1 MHQKRRFAKSLQHK
15 ATLMEEEL
23 RHDTA
28 IIPDAPP
35 PAPLTPAT
43 PPPPESLNQQP
54 PAIKRAVRR
63 LGIGDQQ
70 SAESSPPPAL
80 ERSSSPASVQDWLP
94 MDNHYPTPP
103 PAPRKDQ
110 TPLSCSEYDAEYDSD
125 GDPRSPPPL
134 KIFHN
139 GRVYFHKSYKGP
151 KPLGFVNTRLY
162 EGGCRD
168 FFVAYTETEL
178 VWARRMDYVLRRHN
192 L

>member
-1 MHQKRRFAKSLQHK
+1 
-15 ATLMEEEL
+15 
-23 RHDTA
+23 
-28 IIPDAPP
+28 
-35 PAPLTPAT
+35 
-43 PPPPESLNQQP
+43 
-54 PAIKRAVRR
+54 
-63 LGIGDQQ
+63 
-70 SAESSPPPAL
+70 
-80 ERSSSPASVQDWLP
+80 

-178 VWARRMDYVLRRHN
+178 VWARRMDYVLLGQRAKAREFIEN
-192 L
+192 LTAVKLNGPLTVLEFLERISPHLTE